1 MSQNNH
7 TMTSDKQ
14 ERIVE
19 LMADASRRKEAFEGI
34 VALYAERLYWK
45 IRHFVTAHEDADDVL
60 QNTFLKIWRSL
71 GGFKGESQLSTWLF
85 RIAINESLE
94 WLRSNKRRLEAERG
108 GVSDLAERLMA
119 DRYFDGDEAQAALMR
134 EIDRLP
140 EVQRTVFTL
149 RYFDEMKY
157 GEMSEI
163 LHTSEGS
170 LKASYHH
177 AVQKIRAA
185 LKDHPLNLGE

>member
-1 MSQNNH
+1 
-7 TMTSDKQ
+7 MTDDKQ
-14 ERIVE
+14 ERIVK

-34 VALYAERLYWK
+34 VALHAERLYWK
-45 IRHFVTAHEDADDVL
+45 IRRFVPVHEDADDVL
-60 QNTFLKIWRSL
+60 QNTFVKIWRSL
-71 GGFKGESQLSTWLF
+71 DGFKGESRLSTWLF
-85 RIAINESLE
+85 RIAVNESLE
-94 WLRSNKRRLEAERG
+94 WLRSNRRRLEAERSG
-108 GVSDLAERLMA
+108 AGDLAERLMA
-119 DRYFDGDEAQAALMR
+119 DRYFDGDEAQALLLR

-163 LHTSEGS
+163 LQTSEGA